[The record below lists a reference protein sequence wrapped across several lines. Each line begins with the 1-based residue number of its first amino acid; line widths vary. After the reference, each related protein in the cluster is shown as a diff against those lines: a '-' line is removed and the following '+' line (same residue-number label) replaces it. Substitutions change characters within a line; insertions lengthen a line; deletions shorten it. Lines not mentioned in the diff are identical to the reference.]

1 MLEARIGV
9 RPTWEEIKV
18 EKLLIKEKIN
28 LSERVRLLK
37 NTGVNAN
44 DAILRYVF
52 DDMGRLA
59 NNVKTRTE
67 VAKME
72 LVGTGKVTVNEK

>member
-1 MLEARIGV
+1 MANVHAFDVEARIGV

-59 NNVKTRTE
+59 NNVKNKNRSC
-67 VAKME
+67 
-72 LVGTGKVTVNEK
+72 